1 VGGYTAAVDEAAAAH
16 QRMGDT
22 FSSFVDQMKAREEA
36 MAKGGDMTAFD
47 DMIIGADGLVNI
59 NAANKALYEQAKGGR
74 GQRGRTC
81 PVRRCDR
88 PANRGTGKGRAKG
101 RYPHGENQATG
112 RQRG

>member
-59 NAANKALYEQAKGGR
+59 NAANKALYEQAKAAGASAGELALLGVAT
-74 GQRGRTC
+74 GQLTEEQ
-81 PVRRCDR
+81 
-88 PANRGTGKGRAKG
+88 AKAALKG